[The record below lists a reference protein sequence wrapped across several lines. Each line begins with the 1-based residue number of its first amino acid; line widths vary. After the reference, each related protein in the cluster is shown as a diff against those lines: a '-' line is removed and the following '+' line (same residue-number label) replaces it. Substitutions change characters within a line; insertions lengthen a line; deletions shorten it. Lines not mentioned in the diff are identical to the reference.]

1 MFRQSRIVLFTSLLL
16 PGALSF
22 AADIGHGEKLHE
34 ASCKA
39 CHVSMTGGDGTLLYT
54 RNNRRIDT
62 LAKLEGQVR
71 RCESN
76 LELKWFEE
84 DIKSV
89 VEFLNKHYYKFTETR

>member
-1 MFRQSRIVLFTSLLL
+1 MFKPTQILVCIALFL
-16 PGALSF
+16 PGTTSF
-22 AADIGHGEKLHE
+22 AADIEQGAKLHE
-34 ASCKA
+34 TNCKA
-39 CHVSMTGGDGTLLYT
+39 CHISMTGGDGTLLYT
-54 RNNRRIDT
+54 RNNRRVDS

-89 VEFLNKHYYKFTETR
+89 VTFLNKHYYQFPE